1 MDNKLKIILI
11 VVLSL
16 AAINSVV
23 AFFQKSQLKQ
33 IQKNIELSQININT
47 ALKDIQAS
55 QEKIEAMQKDISDY
69 KSYLSNTQTTVEILN
84 TKKDLEEAKARGVI
98 SSGLVNIRHRLDSL
112 KAEREKLISQST
124 IEN

>member
-11 VVLSL
+11 VVVSL

-98 SSGLVNIRHRLDSL
+98 ASGLENIRHRLDSL

>member
-98 SSGLVNIRHRLDSL
+98 ASGLGTIRHRLDSL